1 MTYQRKPHQTA
12 IGPLSARSSTAQH
25 FVAPRVDFDKPER
38 ITSFSKGGTYSQK
51 ADWANSAMRPGC
63 MDAFSLPSVSP
74 FKTSSDRLIE
84 PQESRAVESASA
96 DSAVVL
102 L

>member
-1 MTYQRKPHQTA
+1 MTYQRMPQQTA
-12 IGPLSARSSTAQH
+12 IGPLSARSSGAKH

-63 MDAFSLPSVSP
+63 MDFLSFS
-74 FKTSSDRLIE
+74 
-84 PQESRAVESASA
+84 SRGIGC
-96 DSAVVL
+96 
-102 L
+102 